1 MKFNKDNYLHELS
14 VLVAN
19 NAITGNAEGLT
30 KNGFFPILILDLL
43 KDIIMR

>member
-1 MKFNKDNYLHELS
+1 MKFNKEKYLHELS

-30 KNGFFPILILDLL
+30 KNIDFIESKLKALGFTV
-43 KDIIMR
+43 